1 MKHIHTFLLLCIA
14 LGGMIISGCD
24 ATSPEN
30 TNAPYSVELQKI
42 NDTTI
47 KLSWS
52 YNAADADTVRFT
64 IARKMGEQSWNES
77 YEAVDDQLYLFD
89 NIDTQDSLVYAYKV
103 KALNVSEEYETPF
116 SKAVAHMSDA
126 TAPTDL
132 SITQPSEETITLTWI
147 DHCYGEQGYYIDR
160 KIADND
166 WERKIADLP
175 EDAVSFTDQS
185 ILYSDVVYSIYA
197 YFEDADSPALQDTI
211 AATLAAPSDLIITKP
226 DVTKIH
232 LSWTDNSNDETSFRI
247 DRRIGLGEWQENI
260 ATTGVDSTSWIDDIT
275 LPAATLSYRV
285 FAINGIYTSLA
296 SEVVSTNVRLN
307 QVGAID
313 TPGNAT
319 GIAVSNLSAFVADYY
334 EGLAVIDCFN
344 PSNPQISNTVQLPDR
359 TLSCAVD
366 ENFVYTTGNSGSYPG
381 LLTKIDF
388 TDLSNP
394 VITGSTATSG
404 IANDISISG
413 DFAYVAEGENGLTV
427 VHVAMYTPAYVTTLP
442 LGGHAR
448 SLTVSGQYAYIALGL
463 DGLSIVDIINPN
475 APVQISTVSTN
486 GLTQAIALTGTRA
499 LVANGEDGVEVLD
512 VTNPAAPVALSTIAL
527 DGFICDI
534 AIAGNYAYAV
544 DKDNGMYVLDITV
557 PSQPAVIGMAPMDTE
572 PVAVELSGSYAY
584 ITDNQGLKI
593 LQVKE

>member
-1 MKHIHTFLLLCIA
+1 
-14 LGGMIISGCD
+14 
-24 ATSPEN
+24 
-30 TNAPYSVELQKI
+30 
-42 NDTTI
+42 
-47 KLSWS
+47 
-52 YNAADADTVRFT
+52 
-64 IARKMGEQSWNES
+64 
-77 YEAVDDQLYLFD
+77 
-89 NIDTQDSLVYAYKV
+89 
-103 KALNVSEEYETPF
+103 
-116 SKAVAHMSDA
+116 
-126 TAPTDL
+126 
-132 SITQPSEETITLTWI
+132 
-147 DHCYGEQGYYIDR
+147 
-160 KIADND
+160 
-166 WERKIADLP
+166 
-175 EDAVSFTDQS
+175 
-185 ILYSDVVYSIYA
+185 
-197 YFEDADSPALQDTI
+197 
-211 AATLAAPSDLIITKP
+211 
-226 DVTKIH
+226 
-232 LSWTDNSNDETSFRI
+232 
-247 DRRIGLGEWQENI
+247 
-260 ATTGVDSTSWIDDIT
+260 
-275 LPAATLSYRV
+275 V

-359 TLSCAVD
+359 TLSCAVE

-404 IANDISISG
+404 IANDIAISG

-486 GLTQAIALTGTRA
+486 GLTQAIALTGTIA

-557 PSQPAVIGMAPMDTE
+557 PSQPAVIGMVLMDTD
-572 PVAVELSGSYAY
+572 PVAIELSGSYAY